1 MLHTVGSLARANEK
15 SDKDGESVRLLR
27 AAGGIPL
34 CVSNTPEWC
43 MSWESYNHITGRTLN
58 PYDLS
63 RTSGGSSGGEAALIG
78 AGASLFGPGSDVG
91 GSIRIPSVKFNNFSL
106 KKSTY

>member
-1 MLHTVGSLARANEK
+1 MLHTVGSLARLNEK
-15 SDKDGESVRLLR
+15 SDRDGESVRLLR

-43 MSWESYNHITGRTLN
+43 MSWESYNHVTGRTLN

-63 RTSGGSSGGEAALIG
+63 RTAGGSSGGEAALIG
-78 AGASLFGPGSDVG
+78 AGASLFGPGSDIG
-91 GSIRIPSVKFNNFSL
+91 GSIRIPSVKHEIFNW
-106 KKSTY
+106 